1 MIANAMSIDP
11 HLLLFQPLIATC
23 QHGHEARRWYGSN
36 TALCTCGGFEVAAKH
51 RDEVEEAHNVHVKAA
66 QRRQERVT
74 LQQYQRDASL
84 HELFFRGPDTAS
96 CKACQWMV
104 HGMDSGRIR
113 EAFSNHLDSVRKAL
127 ERKS

>member
-1 MIANAMSIDP
+1 MIDP
-11 HLLLFQPLIATC
+11 HLLRYEPLTARCI
-23 QHGHEARRWYGSN
+23 QGHDAQRWYGSN
-36 TALCTCGGFEVAAKH
+36 QALCSCGEFEVSAKY
-51 RDEVEEAHNVHVKAA
+51 REDIEQAHEVHVKAA
-66 QRRQERVT
+66 HQRHERVA

-96 CKACQWMV
+96 CKGCGWMV
-104 HGMDSGRIR
+104 HGMDASRIR